1 MGGGPRTF
9 PGGVSK
15 WKWKRMHEKRAK
27 EKQRNLLEQEKQL
40 YQARIRSHIRSTLSP
55 SSYSSSST
63 THNPISPDQHIKA
76 LADRFMK
83 DGALDLWNDLDGP
96 ETHQTQPQAQIQ
108 SQASPQ
114 IDSRNRNLTNL
125 NNYSQIR
132 GYRSVPEVSDSI
144 RSVPRVRDLSD
155 QKRVGME
162 KPERRR
168 IWRKNDSSSD
178 SESENEVESKNEE
191 GYYSK
196 VGSIAALGKYD
207 VKRVRRMKPKDFD
220 DETDFSEQVEL
231 IKNELKKKKLL
242 RHEEENQGQELENV
256 LSQTRYC
263 YLLFL

>member
-1 MGGGPRTF
+1 
-9 PGGVSK
+9 
-15 WKWKRMHEKRAK
+15 
-27 EKQRNLLEQEKQL
+27 
-40 YQARIRSHIRSTLSP
+40 
-55 SSYSSSST
+55 
-63 THNPISPDQHIKA
+63 
-76 LADRFMK
+76 MK

-96 ETHQTQPQAQIQ
+96 ETHQTQAQAQTQIQ
-108 SQASPQ
+108 AQASPQ
-114 IDSRNRNLTNL
+114 IDLRNRNL

-256 LSQTRYC
+256 LSQTRFDKCAISPLTIKALSASGYTHMTRVQETSLPIC
-263 YLLFL
+263 LEGNDVMVKAKTGTGKTAAFLF